1 MASALLS
8 RYQLSA
14 TSDLDQAREEVA
26 RRFCPHQ
33 LSLTRRGAHLDLVHN
48 GAPVGED
55 VMLSYMRYGD
65 EVRITPGTYDDFYL
79 VQIPL
84 AGTSLVRAGGA
95 TVAAD
100 RHRASIESPTEPVDM
115 IWSDGCEKF
124 VVYVRREA
132 VEGLA
137 AARGDEPGPV
147 VFRPD
152 LDLRAPDTR
161 AWLRLANLGLDEL
174 EAGGE
179 LFRSPVTARH
189 FEQTI
194 ISGLLD
200 LQPNS
205 ALETA
210 APAAGSRTVRMAL
223 ELIEAEPDRPWRVAE
238 LAQAAGVS
246 ARTLQESFRRDLGV
260 TPLEQLRRTRMDR
273 ARRDLLTADPRTTSV
288 TEIAARWGF
297 FHAGRFSQA
306 YRSAY
311 AELPSETLAR
321 P

>member
-33 LSLTRRGAHLDLVHN
+33 LSLIRRGSHLDLVHN
-48 GAPVGED
+48 GAPIGED

-65 EVRITPGTYDDFYL
+65 EVRITPGTYDDFFL

-84 AGTSLVRAGGA
+84 SGTSLMRVGKA
-95 TVAAD
+95 TVATD
-100 RHRASIESPTEPVDM
+100 RYHVTVDSPTEPIDM

-132 VEGLA
+132 MEGLA
-137 AARGDEPGPV
+137 SARDEPGPV

-152 LDLRAPDTR
+152 LDLRGPAAR
-161 AWLRLANLGLDEL
+161 AWLRLARLALDEL
-174 EAGGE
+174 ETGGE

-189 FEQTI
+189 FEQTL

-200 LQPNS
+200 LQPNT
-205 ALETA
+205 AVETA
-210 APAAGSRTVRMAL
+210 VPSAGSRAVRMAL

-260 TPLEQLRRTRMDR
+260 TPLEQMRRTRMDR
-273 ARRDLLTADPRTTSV
+273 ARRDLLTANPRTTSV

-297 FHAGRFSQA
+297 FHVGRFSQA